1 MKQVVSALARALM
14 VVGCTP
20 SQVDARHTVTGGT
33 PAPYAEPPGL
43 LLAQADM
50 RDLPDLLNKM

>member
-14 VVGCTP
+14 VLGCSP
-20 SQVDARHTVTGGT
+20 SQVDAQQTVTGGT
-33 PAPYAEPPGL
+33 PAPHAEPPGL